1 MPSHDAYQR
10 ITGRIITLLET
21 NTIPWHTPWNA
32 ATGMPKNLNSGK
44 AYRGINVFL
53 LGTQHY
59 PSPWWLTF
67 RQCAERGGHVRTG
80 EKATPVVFWK
90 VLQTAN
96 TDTAEA
102 APGSASRIRRLPA
115 GSGSSGRTQYTQVM
129 LRYYQVFNVEQC
141 TSLEY
146 PRSTPA
152 HQDIPP
158 IAACEQL
165 VAQVPTPPV
174 IQHGASQACYR
185 PSTDTIH
192 MPARA
197 LFPVPEEY
205 YSTLFHELTHAT
217 GHAKRLNRPTLTD
230 LCPFGSTNYSK
241 EELCAEMGAAYLCG
255 LTGIVN
261 ATIDN
266 SAAYLQGWL
275 RKLRRDPQVLVQAAA
290 QAQKAVDYLTNSGG
304 RHDDHPA

>member
-1 MPSHDAYQR
+1 MPTHDAYQV
-10 ITGRIITLLET
+10 ITDRLITLLET
-21 NTIPWHTPWNA
+21 HTIPWQQPWNS
-32 ATGMPKNLNSGK
+32 ATGLPKNLSSGK

-59 PSPWWLTF
+59 TSPWWLTF
-67 RQCAERGGHVRTG
+67 RQCTARGGQVTRG
-80 EKATPVVFWK
+80 EKGTPVVFWK
-90 VLQTAN
+90 VLHAA
-96 TDTAEA
+96 DPEAEDA
-102 APGSASRIRRLPA
+102 EGSVRRRFL
-115 GSGSSGRTQYTQVM
+115 

-141 TSLEY
+141 TGLEY
-146 PRSTPA
+146 PRPTPA

-174 IQHGASQACYR
+174 IQHGAPQACYR
-185 PSTDTIH
+185 PRTDTIH

-197 LFPVPEEY
+197 LFITPEEY

-217 GHAKRLNRPTLTD
+217 GHATRLNRPTLTD

-266 SAAYLQGWL
+266 SAAYIQGWL
-275 RKLRRDPQVLVQAAA
+275 RKLRSDPKVLVQAAA
-290 QAQKAVDYLTNSGG
+290 QAQKAVDYPINSGG
-304 RHDDHPA
+304 PHDDHPA